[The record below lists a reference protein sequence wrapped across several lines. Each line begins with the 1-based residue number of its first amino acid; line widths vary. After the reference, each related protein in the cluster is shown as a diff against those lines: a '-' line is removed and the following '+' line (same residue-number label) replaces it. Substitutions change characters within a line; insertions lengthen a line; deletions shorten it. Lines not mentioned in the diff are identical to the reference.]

1 MEEIENLQHQQ
12 TVSNSPNASS
22 VGGNLKQIGSPS
34 KSNPAGEVMDE
45 DEIKW
50 DAHNNENRKQIM
62 LIVEDNHF
70 MQQTI

>member
-1 MEEIENLQHQQ
+1 
-12 TVSNSPNASS
+12 
-22 VGGNLKQIGSPS
+22 
-34 KSNPAGEVMDE
+34 MDE

-70 MQQTI
+70 MQQTIQTMLTEINVEFEEAKNGIECIE